1 MLQPKEMNLS
11 IALPLLDT
19 AMETVHAMKNDD
31 TVEKIWRE
39 IREISTT
46 QEPPEPKRSR
56 RESTVLAEYV
66 IESSPYASHT
76 GVRPHEEMRRIF
88 TSIFDQVNAEL
99 ASRFSERSMEFVKSM
114 NALDVKDGDFLNFE
128 RLQPLLLLLQRLN
141 LKDLKAELP
150 VAKSFIRNKLVSQRS
165 DTGMKECPISE
176 TLYHYREAFPQI
188 YALFTAAVTF
198 GASTAVCENA
208 FSTLTRRSMLQ
219 SLMRNLVLLSFER
232 AINSRITSDELL
244 KKLRSRPRRLIV
256 WFGIHVCL
264 QSWTLFVLCNTL
276 QYTILSNNFWFCI
289 CGSIVPPSQFPLPPQ
304 NRVLS
309 YGPGCIIMFYWVYW
323 VYCIMLWIT
332 V

>member
-114 NALDVKDGDFLNFE
+114 NALDVKDGDFLYFE
-128 RLQPLLLLLQRLN
+128 RLQPLLLQRRLN

-150 VAKSFIRNKLVSQRS
+150 VAKSFIRNKLVSQGS
-165 DTGMKECPISE
+165 DTGMKEC
-176 TLYHYREAFPQI
+176 
-188 YALFTAAVTF
+188 
-198 GASTAVCENA
+198 
-208 FSTLTRRSMLQ
+208 
-219 SLMRNLVLLSFER
+219 
-232 AINSRITSDELL
+232 RI
-244 KKLRSRPRRLIV
+244 
-256 WFGIHVCL
+256 
-264 QSWTLFVLCNTL
+264 
-276 QYTILSNNFWFCI
+276 
-289 CGSIVPPSQFPLPPQ
+289 
-304 NRVLS
+304 
-309 YGPGCIIMFYWVYW
+309 
-323 VYCIMLWIT
+323 
-332 V
+332 